1 MSLTPIHQNHRDYY
15 PSLLA
20 RYQQSSMVID
30 FVDSESKQLIW
41 QATVQGVVDEQDPV
55 GQLDKAVMKALKQF
69 PPQK

>member
-1 MSLTPIHQNHRDYY
+1 
-15 PSLLA
+15 
-20 RYQQSSMVID
+20 MVID